1 MELSVAGD
9 ITKEKTTLK
18 YLFLT
23 FLKIGCVSFGGHMAL
38 VSLIQR
44 IMVDQDKTIAN
55 EDVLNSVTVA
65 SFMPGPMA
73 VNVVANIGYSLKG
86 KFGAAISMFAVLLPA
101 CTLMLCL
108 AYIYLSN
115 GQHIAWTSIMQY
127 VGAIV
132 GIIILSTGLQLF
144 KKEIAL
150 NYGKIF
156 LFLIAITLDL
166 IKGNYLITVTLIGV
180 GAIAGLLF
188 DRKKAI
194 YSGVISNFKTNFKV
208 RLKSFSFIAVT
219 VLLINQILFITGA
232 FKSYQNIVFK
242 IGTVFSGISISL
254 FGGGY
259 VVIPIMQSLLVKDL
273 KWLNAKELVDVIAF
287 SQVTPGPILVSSTF
301 IGFKLAGFF
310 GALIATCCMFI
321 PSAIL
326 MVVVSKI
333 FNKTKDH
340 PLIKSMIS
348 GIKVV
353 VIGLI
358 ISSALK
364 ILWLQPRTL
373 LVGIICVVSLLLSYK
388 FKLSPV
394 YLVLGAIFL
403 GTVSIFISWKVF

>member
-1 MELSVAGD
+1 MEFSVAGD
-9 ITKEKTTLK
+9 VSREKRTLK
-18 YLFLT
+18 YLFFT

-38 VSLIQR
+38 VSLVQR
-44 IMVDQDKTIAN
+44 IMVEQDKTIAD

-73 VNVVANIGYSLKG
+73 VNVVANIGYLLKG
-86 KFGAAISMFAVLLPA
+86 KLGAAVSMFAVLLPA
-101 CTLMLCL
+101 CILMLCL
-108 AYIYLSN
+108 AYVYLSN
-115 GQHIAWTSIMQY
+115 GQGIAWAFVMQY

-132 GIIILSTGLQLF
+132 GVIILSTGLQLF

-150 NYGKIF
+150 NYPKIF
-156 LFLIAITLDL
+156 LFLLATTLDL
-166 IKGNYLITVTLIGV
+166 IKGNYLITVALIAV
-180 GAIAGLLF
+180 GAIAGMTF
-188 DRKKAI
+188 DRKKVDYTKI
-194 YSGVISNFKTNFKV
+194 LGKFKTDFK
-208 RLKSFSFIAVT
+208 LKVNSFSFIAVT

-232 FKSYQNIVFK
+232 FKSYQNIFFK
-242 IGTVFSGISISL
+242 IATVFSGISISL

-273 KWLNAKELVDVIAF
+273 KWLSAKELVDVIAF

-301 IGFKLAGFF
+301 IGFKLAGFL
-310 GALIATCCMFI
+310 GALLATCSMFI
-321 PSAIL
+321 PAAVL
-326 MVVVSKI
+326 MIVVSKI

-340 PLIKSMIS
+340 PFIKSMIS

-364 ILWLQPRTL
+364 ILLLQPRTL
-373 LVGIICVVSLLLSYK
+373 LMGTICVVSLVLSFK

-394 YLVLGAIFL
+394 YLILGAIFL
-403 GTVSIFISWKVF
+403 GTVSIFI

>member
-1 MELSVAGD
+1 MELSVSSD
-9 ITKEKTTLK
+9 VTKEKATLK

-38 VSLIQR
+38 VSLIQS
-44 IMVDQDKTIAN
+44 IMVEQDKTINN

-65 SFMPGPMA
+65 SFMPGPLA

-86 KFGAAISMFAVLLPA
+86 KLGAAISMFAVLLPA
-101 CTLMLCL
+101 CILMLGL
-108 AYIYLSN
+108 AYVYFSN
-115 GQHIAWTSIMQY
+115 GLSIAWSSVMQY

-156 LFLIAITLDL
+156 LFLLAITLDL
-166 IKGNYLITVTLIGV
+166 IKGNYLITISLIV
-180 GAIAGLLF
+180 IGAIAGLMF
-188 DRKKAI
+188 DQKKVNFAEVTR
-194 YSGVISNFKTNFKV
+194 SFKMNFKL
-208 RLKSFSFIAVT
+208 RLNSFSFIAVG

-232 FKSYQNIVFK
+232 FKSYHNIFFK

-273 KWLNAKELVDVIAF
+273 KWLSAKELVDVIAF

-301 IGFKLAGFF
+301 IGFKLAGFL
-310 GALIATCCMFI
+310 GALLATCSMFI

-326 MVVVSKI
+326 MIVVSKL

-340 PLIKSMIS
+340 PFIKSMIS

-353 VIGLI
+353 VVGLI
-358 ISSALK
+358 ISSAFK
-364 ILWLQPRTL
+364 ILLLQPRTL
-373 LVGIICVVSLLLSYK
+373 LVGAICLVSLVLNYK
-388 FKLSPV
+388 YKLSPV
-394 YLVLGAIFL
+394 YLILGAIFL
-403 GTVSIFISWKVF
+403 GTVSIFI

>member
-9 ITKEKTTLK
+9 ITKEKKTLK

-38 VSLIQR
+38 VSLVQR
-44 IMVDQDKTIAN
+44 IMVEQDKTIDD

-73 VNVVANIGYSLKG
+73 VNVVANIGYLLKG
-86 KFGAAISMFAVLLPA
+86 KLGAAVSMFAVLLPA
-101 CTLMLCL
+101 CILMLCL
-108 AYIYLSN
+108 AYFYLSGGHN
-115 GQHIAWTSIMQY
+115 ITWTSVMQY

-132 GIIILSTGLQLF
+132 GVVILSTGLQLF

-150 NYGKIF
+150 NYPKIF
-156 LFLIAITLDL
+156 LFLLAITLDL
-166 IKGNYLITVTLIGV
+166 IKGNYLITVALIAV
-180 GAIAGLLF
+180 GAIAGMMF
-188 DRKKAI
+188 DRKKVDRAEI
-194 YSGVISNFKTNFKV
+194 MSKFKRDFK
-208 RLKSFSFIAVT
+208 LKVNSFSFIAVA
-219 VLLINQILFITGA
+219 VLLINQILFMTAA
-232 FKSYQNIVFK
+232 FKSYQNIFFK

-301 IGFKLAGFF
+301 IGFKLAGFL
-310 GALIATCCMFI
+310 GALLATCSMFV
-321 PSAIL
+321 PSAVL
-326 MVVVSKI
+326 MIVVSKL

-340 PLIKSMIS
+340 PYIKSMIS

-358 ISSALK
+358 ISSSLK
-364 ILWLQPRTL
+364 ILLLQPRTL
-373 LVGIICVVSLLLSYK
+373 LVGAICVLSLILSFK

-394 YLVLGAIFL
+394 YLILGAIFL
-403 GTVSIFISWKVF
+403 GTVSIFI

>member
-18 YLFLT
+18 YLFFT

-44 IMVDQDKTIAN
+44 IMVEQDKTINN

-86 KFGAAISMFAVLLPA
+86 KLGAAVSMFAVLLPA
-101 CTLMLCL
+101 SILMLCL
-108 AYIYLSN
+108 AYVYYSN
-115 GQHIAWTSIMQY
+115 GLNISWSLMMQY

-132 GIIILSTGLQLF
+132 SMIILSTGLQLF
-144 KKEIAL
+144 KKEISL

-166 IKGNYLITVTLIGV
+166 IKGNYLVTIVLIII
-180 GAIAGLLF
+180 GAVAGLVF
-188 DRKKAI
+188 DQKENNYTEAITSFKRK
-194 YSGVISNFKTNFKV
+194 FKL

-219 VLLINQILFITGA
+219 VLFINQVLFITGA
-232 FKSYQNIVFK
+232 FKSYQSIYFK
-242 IGTVFSGISISL
+242 IGTIFSGISISL

-259 VVIPIMQSLLVKDL
+259 LVIPIMQSLLVKDM
-273 KWLNAKELVDVIAF
+273 KWLSARELIDVIAF

-301 IGFKLAGFF
+301 IGFKLAGFL
-310 GALIATCCMFI
+310 GALVATCSMFV

-326 MVVVSKI
+326 MIVVSKI

-358 ISSALK
+358 ISSAIK
-364 ILWLQPRTL
+364 ILLLQPRTL
-373 LVGIICVVSLLLSYK
+373 LVGAMCVVSLILSYK
-388 FKLSPV
+388 YKLSPV
-394 YLVLGAIFL
+394 YLILGAIFL
-403 GTVSIFISWKVF
+403 GTVSILYNGKLF

>member
-44 IMVDQDKTIAN
+44 IMVEQDRTIEN

-86 KFGAAISMFAVLLPA
+86 KLGAAVSMFAVLLPA
-101 CTLMLCL
+101 CILMLML
-108 AYIYLSN
+108 AYVYLSN
-115 GQHIAWTSIMQY
+115 GQSIAWTSVMQY

-132 GIIILSTGLQLF
+132 GVIILSTGLQLF

-150 NYGKIF
+150 NYAKIF
-156 LFLIAITLDL
+156 LFLLAITLDL
-166 IKGNYLITVTLIGV
+166 IKGNYLITVALIV
-180 GAIAGLLF
+180 IGAVAGLMF
-188 DRKKAI
+188 DQKKVDFNGLI
-194 YSGVISNFKTNFKV
+194 TSFKTNFKLKV
-208 RLKSFSFIAVT
+208 KSFSFIAVSI
-219 VLLINQILFITGA
+219 LLINQILFITAA
-232 FKSYQNIVFK
+232 FKSYQNIFFK
-242 IGTVFSGISISL
+242 MITVFSGISISL

-273 KWLNAKELVDVIAF
+273 QWLNAKELVDVIAF

-301 IGFKLAGFF
+301 IGFKLGGFL
-310 GALIATCCMFI
+310 GALLATCCMFI

-340 PLIKSMIS
+340 PFIKSMIS

-353 VIGLI
+353 VVGLI
-358 ISSALK
+358 ISSAIK
-364 ILWLQPRTL
+364 ILLLQPRTL
-373 LVGIICVVSLLLSYK
+373 LVGAICLVSLILSFKY
-388 FKLSPV
+388 KLSPV
-394 YLVLGAIFL
+394 YLILGAIFL
-403 GTVSIFISWKVF
+403 GTVSIFI

>member
-1 MELSVAGD
+1 MELSVTSD

-44 IMVDQDKTIAN
+44 IMVEQDKTISN

-73 VNVVANIGYSLKG
+73 VNVVANIGYLLKG
-86 KFGAAISMFAVLLPA
+86 KRGAALSMFAVLLPA
-101 CTLMLCL
+101 CILMICL
-108 AYIYLSN
+108 AYVYLSN
-115 GQHIAWTSIMQY
+115 GQSIAWTSVMQY
-127 VGAIV
+127 VGSIV
-132 GIIILSTGLQLF
+132 GVIIISTGLQLF

-150 NYGKIF
+150 NYAKIL
-156 LFLIAITLDL
+156 LFLLATILDL
-166 IKGNYLITVTLIGV
+166 IKGNYLITVSLIV
-180 GAIAGLLF
+180 FGAIAGLLL
-188 DRKKAI
+188 DRKKVDYTALMT
-194 YSGVISNFKTNFKV
+194 SFKTNFKL
-208 RLKSFSFIAVT
+208 RLNSFSFIAVS

-232 FKSYQNIVFK
+232 FKSYQNIFFK
-242 IGTVFSGISISL
+242 IVTVFSGISISL

-259 VVIPIMQSLLVKDL
+259 VVIPIMQSLLVKDMN
-273 KWLNAKELVDVIAF
+273 WLSAKELVDVIAF

-310 GALIATCCMFI
+310 GALVATCSMFI
-321 PSAIL
+321 PSAVL
-326 MVVVSKI
+326 MIVVSKI

-340 PLIKSMIS
+340 PIIKSMIS

-364 ILWLQPRTL
+364 ILLLQPHTI
-373 LVGIICVVSLLLSYK
+373 LVGAICVVALILSYK
-388 FKLSPV
+388 YKISPV
-394 YLVLGAIFL
+394 YLILSAIFL
-403 GTVSIFISWKVF
+403 GTVSIFI

>member
-1 MELSVAGD
+1 
-9 ITKEKTTLK
+9 
-18 YLFLT
+18 
-23 FLKIGCVSFGGHMAL
+23 MAL
-38 VSLIQR
+38 VTLIQR
-44 IMVDQDKTIAN
+44 IMVEQDKTINN

-86 KFGAAISMFAVLLPA
+86 KLGAAVSMFAVLLPA
-101 CTLMLCL
+101 SILILCL
-108 AYIYLSN
+108 AYVYYSN
-115 GQHIAWTSIMQY
+115 GLNISWSLMMQY

-132 GIIILSTGLQLF
+132 SMIILSTGLQLF
-144 KKEIAL
+144 KKEISL

-166 IKGNYLITVTLIGV
+166 IKGNYLITIVLIAI
-180 GAIAGLLF
+180 GAIAGLIF
-188 DRKKAI
+188 DKNSNNYVEVITSFKRK
-194 YSGVISNFKTNFKV
+194 FK
-208 RLKSFSFIAVT
+208 LKSLSFIAAT
-219 VLLINQILFITGA
+219 ILLVNQILFVTGA
-232 FKSYQNIVFK
+232 FKSYQSIFFK

-259 VVIPIMQSLLVKDL
+259 LVIPIMQSLLVKDL
-273 KWLNAKELVDVIAF
+273 KWLSAKELIDVIAF

-301 IGFKLAGFF
+301 IGFKLAGFL
-310 GALIATCCMFI
+310 GALVATCSMFV

-326 MVVVSKI
+326 MIIVSKI

-358 ISSALK
+358 ISSAIK
-364 ILWLQPRTL
+364 ILLLQPRTL
-373 LVGIICVVSLLLSYK
+373 LVGAMCVVSLILSYK
-388 FKLSPV
+388 YKLSPV
-394 YLVLGAIFL
+394 YLILGAIFL
-403 GTVSIFISWKVF
+403 GTVSILYNGKHF

>member
-1 MELSVAGD
+1 MELSVSGD
-9 ITKEKTTLK
+9 ITKEKATLK

-38 VSLIQR
+38 VSLIQG
-44 IMVDQDKTIAN
+44 IMVEQDKTINN

-86 KFGAAISMFAVLLPA
+86 KRGAAISMFAVLLPA
-101 CTLMLCL
+101 CILMLCL
-108 AYIYLSN
+108 AYAYFSN
-115 GQHIAWTSIMQY
+115 GLNIAWSSVMQY
-127 VGAIV
+127 IGAIV

-156 LFLIAITLDL
+156 LFLLAVTLDL
-166 IKGNYLITVTLIGV
+166 IKGNYLITIALIAV
-180 GAIAGLLF
+180 GAIAGLML
-188 DRKKAI
+188 DQKKVSFTELI
-194 YSGVISNFKTNFKV
+194 RSFKMNFKL
-208 RLKSFSFIAVT
+208 RLRSFSFIAVA

-232 FKSYQNIVFK
+232 FKSYHNIFFK

-259 VVIPIMQSLLVKDL
+259 LVIPIMQSLLVKDM
-273 KWLNAKELVDVIAF
+273 KWLSAKELVDVIAF

-301 IGFKLAGFF
+301 IGFKLAGFL
-310 GALIATCCMFI
+310 GALLATCSMFI

-326 MVVVSKI
+326 MIIVSKI

-364 ILWLQPRTL
+364 ILLQQPRTL
-373 LVGIICVVSLLLSYK
+373 LVGAICVVSLTLSYK

-394 YLVLGAIFL
+394 YLILGAIFI
-403 GTVSIFISWKVF
+403 GTISIFI

>member
-1 MELSVAGD
+1 MELSVSSD
-9 ITKEKTTLK
+9 VTREKATLK

-38 VSLIQR
+38 VSLIQS
-44 IMVDQDKTIAN
+44 IMVEQDKTINN

-65 SFMPGPMA
+65 SFMPGPLA

-86 KFGAAISMFAVLLPA
+86 KLGAAISMFAVLLPA
-101 CTLMLCL
+101 CILMLGL
-108 AYIYLSN
+108 AYVYFSN
-115 GQHIAWTSIMQY
+115 GLSIAWSSVMQY

-156 LFLIAITLDL
+156 LFLLATTLDL
-166 IKGNYLITVTLIGV
+166 IKGNYLITISLIV
-180 GAIAGLLF
+180 IGAIAGLML
-188 DRKKAI
+188 DQKKVNYTEI
-194 YSGVISNFKTNFKV
+194 MRSFKMNFKLRFN
-208 RLKSFSFIAVT
+208 SFSFIAVA

-232 FKSYQNIVFK
+232 FKSYHNIFFK

-259 VVIPIMQSLLVKDL
+259 VVIPIMQSLLVKDM
-273 KWLNAKELVDVIAF
+273 KWLSSKELVDVIAF

-301 IGFKLAGFF
+301 IGFKLAGFL
-310 GALIATCCMFI
+310 GALLATSSMFI
-321 PSAIL
+321 PSAVL
-326 MVVVSKI
+326 MIVVSKI

-340 PLIKSMIS
+340 PFIKSMIS

-358 ISSALK
+358 ISSAFK
-364 ILWLQPRTL
+364 ILLLQPRTL
-373 LVGIICVVSLLLSYK
+373 LVGAICLVSLVLNYK
-388 FKLSPV
+388 YKLSPV
-394 YLVLGAIFL
+394 YLILGAIFL
-403 GTVSIFISWKVF
+403 GTVSIFI